1 MKTTAAV
8 LGSIL
13 LSLPSYAAPS
23 VKGIAAYCGQFK
35 DYNQQQQ
42 CFQDEAQTAGKEIKE
57 RCKRFLRAE
66 DQLTCTRDVLQS
78 EAGKKNPNPPYC
90 LPIKESDIRRIKTG
104 QPVFIG
110 GIDGCS
116 MLFNR

>member
-57 RCKRFLRAE
+57 RCKRFCVQRINLPAQETFYSLRLE
-66 DQLTCTRDVLQS
+66 RKTQIPLTAYQ
-78 EAGKKNPNPPYC
+78 
-90 LPIKESDIRRIKTG
+90 
-104 QPVFIG
+104 
-110 GIDGCS
+110 
-116 MLFNR
+116 